1 MLPAVA
7 LFAFAIAT
15 AAAITTH
22 IVAMLAIPRD
32 QQRPLP

>member
-1 MLPAVA
+1 MLPTVG

-22 IVAMLAIPRD
+22 IVAMLAIPRA
-32 QQRPLP
+32 QQPRVP